1 MKKKIAIA
9 FLAIFTVCCSY
20 TRIVKSWKDP
30 NSTDNPDKWEKV
42 LVAVQSTSAV
52 KRRVAED
59 KLASISDKVYA
70 SYKLFPDKSVLENE
84 NEMKKTIS
92 DGEFDAIMTLRLT
105 DKNKETSY
113 IPSSYQSGY
122 WGYHRAYWTGYYDPG
137 YYYTEDTYYPIETQV
152 FFFSRKQTCLVRN
165 HISVNPSK
173 IDKTIVEIAKM
184 TYKQMQKDGFI
195 HPEKYIG
202 KAIVETDKTI

>member
-1 MKKKIAIA
+1 M
-9 FLAIFTVCCSY
+9 
-20 TRIVKSWKDP
+20 
-30 NSTDNPDKWEKV
+30 
-42 LVAVQSTSAV
+42 QSTSAV

-152 FFFSRKQTCLVRN
+152 FSLAENKLVWSGI
-165 HISVNPSK
+165 ISTVNPSK

>member
-1 MKKKIAIA
+1 MKRFLAIA
-9 FLAIFTVCCSY
+9 FLTTFMASCSS
-20 TRIVKSWKDP
+20 TRIVKSWKDT

-59 KLASISDKVYA
+59 KLASMSDKVYA
-70 SYKLFPDKSVLENE
+70 SYNLFPDKSVVENE
-84 NEMKKTIS
+84 NELKKTIS
-92 DGEFDAIMTLRLT
+92 EGDFDAIMTLRLT

-113 IPSSYQSGY
+113 IPGSYKSGY
-122 WGYHRAYWTGYYDPG
+122 WGYHRGYWTGYYDPG
-137 YYYTEDTYYPIETQV
+137 YYREDTYYSIETQV
-152 FFFSRKQTCLVRN
+152 FSLAENKLVWSA
-165 HISVNPSK
+165 ITSTVNPSK

-195 HPEKYIG
+195 HPEK
-202 KAIVETDKTI
+202 